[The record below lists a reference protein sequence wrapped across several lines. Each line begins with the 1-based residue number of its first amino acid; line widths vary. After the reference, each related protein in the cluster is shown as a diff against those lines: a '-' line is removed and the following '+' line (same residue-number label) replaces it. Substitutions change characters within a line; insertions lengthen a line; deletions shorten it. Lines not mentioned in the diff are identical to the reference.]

1 LDNFET
7 RIVVD
12 RHCTYE
18 ELKTKVASLSIEEV
32 RATPVWKKFQMVG
45 ELTTAL
51 QTSIKEKLSTRYP
64 QASAEEL
71 RKRFG
76 VVWLGRELA
85 KQAFGWEVEE
95 DDSDL
100 MVA

>member
-1 LDNFET
+1 MNS
-7 RIVVD
+7 R
-12 RHCTYE
+12 RTYE
-18 ELKTKVASLSIEEV
+18 ALKAEVASLSIEEV
-32 RATPVWKKFQMVG
+32 RATPVWKKFRMVG
-45 ELTTAL
+45 ELTSAR
-51 QTSIKEKLSTRYP
+51 QNSIKDKLRARYP
-64 QASAEEL
+64 QASAEDL

-76 VVWLGRELA
+76 IVWLGSELA

>member
-1 LDNFET
+1 MNSQCRYD
-7 RIVVD
+7 
-12 RHCTYE
+12 
-18 ELKTKVASLSIEEV
+18 ELNAAVASLSIEEV
-32 RATPVWKKFQMVG
+32 RATPVWKKFRMVG
-45 ELTTAL
+45 ELTRAF
-51 QTSIKEKLSTRYP
+51 QNSIKDKLRARYP

-71 RKRFG
+71 RERFG
-76 VVWLGRELA
+76 IVWLGSELA

>member
-1 LDNFET
+1 M
-7 RIVVD
+7 D
-12 RHCTYE
+12 RQCTYE
-18 ELKTKVASLSIEEV
+18 ELKAEVASPSIEEV
-32 RATPVWKKFQMVG
+32 RATPVWKKFRMVG
-45 ELTTAL
+45 ELTAAR
-51 QTSIKEKLSTRYP
+51 QSSIKDKLRARYP
-64 QASAEEL
+64 QANPEEL

-76 VVWLGRELA
+76 IVWLGSELA

>member
-1 LDNFET
+1 MNSQS
-7 RIVVD
+7 
-12 RHCTYE
+12 TYE
-18 ELKTKVASLSIEEV
+18 GLKAEVAALSIEEV

-45 ELTTAL
+45 QLTTAL
-51 QTSIKEKLSTRYP
+51 QNSIKDKLNARYP
-64 QASAEEL
+64 KASAEDM

-76 VVWLGRELA
+76 IVWLGSELA